1 MKIGDKVTY
10 NVGGLVH
17 CGVIVWIKDKTA
29 VIQTDKGTRD
39 EVDQEDLTLID

>member
-17 CGVIVWIKDKTA
+17 YGVIVWIKDKTA

-39 EVDQEDLTLID
+39 EVDKEDLKLI